1 MRNPSDLP
9 PQQPRR
15 SSSGGFRIAKPGRS
29 RIIASVLIGALVA
42 LFISGKSIASF
53 YVDVLWF
60 DALDKANIY
69 WSILGTKALLGA
81 IFVAAFA
88 LILIVN
94 MWLADRMA
102 PEFIPPS
109 QEERALAVYRQ
120 LVGKRQW
127 LLRIVVGVILGL
139 MVGLPAMS
147 QWQDWMLFV
156 NQQAF
161 GIKDSLFNQDVS
173 FYVFRLPFLG
183 FIVNWIFGAFVLI
196 TLVTAAMHYL
206 NGGIRLQNLGNKVT
220 PAAKAHLSVM
230 LAVLALA
237 RAAGYW
243 LSRFDLL
250 GSTRGVVQGATYT
263 DVNAQLP
270 AINLMILVS
279 IAVALLFLY
288 NVRLKGWRIPVMATL
303 MWMVVAIAAG
313 TIYPA
318 LVQRFSVQPD
328 VSTKELPYIA
338 TNLEATKH
346 AMNLTDVVHVPLS
359 FDALSASDVTANDAS
374 LKDVRQ
380 LDPTEMRDRFALD
393 EGKTSFYTINDLDV
407 DRYAVDGRLQQV
419 VLGARELN
427 SDGIPNRTWVS
438 RHLIY
443 THGCGV
449 VAAPASRVTTDGR
462 PTYVDLGVTRP
473 QLYVGEGL
481 NDYAIVATKQAEQAC
496 PDLKPEAYQST
507 GGVALSSTL
516 RRAAFAVHFGEYN
529 LFGSGLVTSESRL
542 MWVRNIKDRVAK
554 IAPFFRYDADPYP
567 AVVDGKVV
575 WILDAFTTTSRY
587 PNAQSANVSQLT
599 SGSGLNASFNYV
611 RNSVKAVVDAYSGEI
626 TLYLVDSSDPIAATW
641 AKAFPN
647 LLTPVSEAS
656 AELVSHF
663 RYPEDLFRVQTNV
676 YGRYQFNDPT
686 LFFNRDAAWSVAQAP
701 PTAVDATTGAVGV
714 SGTVLSPDQIDVQD
728 ANVARFE
735 PYYTMFHTPGATN
748 SGGTFSLLRPF
759 VPFSSDDT
767 RKELR
772 AFMVVSSDPKSYGK
786 ITVYEV
792 NDPLPEGPA
801 TVAAEFGSD
810 PAVSQQVTLLDQRGS
825 RVVFG
830 DLQIVPVG
838 KGLVY
843 LRPLYVRPDD
853 ANARQVFVRKFLAF
867 YNNKVVIADDLT
879 SAVAKL
885 FPGYTG
891 NLGDRVNDG
900 SEPAPTDT
908 SNTGTTVPSN
918 TPTTVPSGSVDT
930 GSMTAAQQLAQAE
943 ILFDEAD
950 AALAATPP
958 DFSTYQIKLAQARE
972 LVRLALAQ
980 VSG

>member
-1 MRNPSDLP
+1 
-9 PQQPRR
+9 
-15 SSSGGFRIAKPGRS
+15 
-29 RIIASVLIGALVA
+29 
-42 LFISGKSIASF
+42 
-53 YVDVLWF
+53 
-60 DALDKANIY
+60 
-69 WSILGTKALLGA
+69 
-81 IFVAAFA
+81 
-88 LILIVN
+88 
-94 MWLADRMA
+94 
-102 PEFIPPS
+102 
-109 QEERALAVYRQ
+109 
-120 LVGKRQW
+120 
-127 LLRIVVGVILGL
+127 

-147 QWQDWMLFV
+147 QWQEWKLFV
-156 NQQAF
+156 NQQSF
-161 GIKDSLFNQDVS
+161 GIKDSLFSQDVS

-183 FIVNWIFGAFVLI
+183 FIANWIFGAFVLI

-230 LAVLALA
+230 LAILALA

-346 AMNLTDVVHVPLS
+346 AMNLTDVVQVPVS
-359 FDALSASDVTANDAS
+359 FGALSASDITANDAS
-374 LKDVRQ
+374 LRDVRQ

-407 DRYAVDGRLQQV
+407 DRYAIDGRLQQV

-427 SDGIPNRTWVS
+427 SAGIPNRTWVS

-462 PTYVDLGVTRP
+462 PTYVDLGVKRP

-496 PDLKPEAYQST
+496 PDLKAEAYQST
-507 GGVALSSTL
+507 GGVALTSTL
-516 RRAAFAVHFGEYN
+516 RRAAFALHFGEYN
-529 LFGSGLVTSESRL
+529 LFGSGLITPESRL
-542 MWVRNIKDRVAK
+542 MWIRNIKDRVEK
-554 IAPFFRYDADPYP
+554 IAPFFQYDADPYP

-626 TLYLVDSSDPIAATW
+626 TLYLVDSNDPIAATW

-686 LFFNRDAAWSVAQAP
+686 LFFNRDAAWSVAQASS
-701 PTAVDATTGAVGV
+701 TSADATTGVIGA

-735 PYYTMFHTPGATN
+735 PYYTMFHAPGSSESN
-748 SGGTFSLLRPF
+748 GTFSLLRPF
-759 VPFSSDDT
+759 VPFSLDDT

-810 PAVSQQVTLLDQRGS
+810 TAVSQQVTLLDQRGS

-853 ANARQVFVRKFLAF
+853 ANAKQVFVRKFLAF

-879 SAVAKL
+879 AAIAKL

-891 NLGDRVNDG
+891 NLGDRFNDG

-908 SNTGTTVPSN
+908 SNTGTTVPPN
-918 TPTTVPSGSVDT
+918 TATTIPSGSVDP
-930 GSMTAAQQLAQAE
+930 GSLTAAQQLAQAE
-943 ILFDEAD
+943 ILFDQAD

-980 VSG
+980 VGG

>member
-1 MRNPSDLP
+1 
-9 PQQPRR
+9 
-15 SSSGGFRIAKPGRS
+15 
-29 RIIASVLIGALVA
+29 
-42 LFISGKSIASF
+42 
-53 YVDVLWF
+53 
-60 DALDKANIY
+60 
-69 WSILGTKALLGA
+69 
-81 IFVAAFA
+81 
-88 LILIVN
+88 
-94 MWLADRMA
+94 
-102 PEFIPPS
+102 
-109 QEERALAVYRQ
+109 
-120 LVGKRQW
+120 
-127 LLRIVVGVILGL
+127 
-139 MVGLPAMS
+139 
-147 QWQDWMLFV
+147 
-156 NQQAF
+156 
-161 GIKDSLFNQDVS
+161 
-173 FYVFRLPFLG
+173 
-183 FIVNWIFGAFVLI
+183 
-196 TLVTAAMHYL
+196 
-206 NGGIRLQNLGNKVT
+206 
-220 PAAKAHLSVM
+220 
-230 LAVLALA
+230 
-237 RAAGYW
+237 
-243 LSRFDLL
+243 
-250 GSTRGVVQGATYT
+250 
-263 DVNAQLP
+263 
-270 AINLMILVS
+270 MILVS

-303 MWMVVAIAAG
+303 MWMVVAVAAG

-359 FDALSASDVTANDAS
+359 FGSLSASDVTANDS
-374 LKDVRQ
+374 PLKDVRQ

-407 DRYAVDGRLQQV
+407 DRYAIDGRLQQV

-427 SDGIPNRTWVS
+427 SAGIPNRTWVS

-462 PTYVDLGVTRP
+462 PTYVDLGITRP

-481 NDYAIVATKQAEQAC
+481 NDYAIVSTKQTEQAC
-496 PDLKPEAYQST
+496 PDLKPEAYQSK

-529 LFGSGLVTSESRL
+529 LFGSGLVTPESRL
-542 MWVRNIKDRVAK
+542 MWVRNIKDRVEK
-554 IAPFFRYDADPYP
+554 IAPFLRYDADPYP

-575 WILDAFTTTSRY
+575 WVLDAFTTTSRY

-599 SGSGLNASFNYV
+599 PGSGLNASFNYV

-626 TLYLVDSSDPIAATW
+626 TLYLVDPNDPIASTW

-647 LLTPVSEAS
+647 LLTPVSKAS

-701 PTAVDATTGAVGV
+701 PTAVDATTGVIGA
-714 SGTVLSPDQIDVQD
+714 SGAVLSPDQIDVQD

-735 PYYTMFHTPGATN
+735 PYYTMFHTPGAAEAN
-748 SGGTFSLLRPF
+748 GTFSLLRPF

-867 YNNKVVIADDLT
+867 YNNRVVIADDLT
-879 SAVAKL
+879 AAVAKL

-891 NLGDRVNDG
+891 NLGDRVSDG
-900 SEPAPTDT
+900 SESAPTDT
-908 SNTGTTVPSN
+908 SNTA
-918 TPTTVPSGSVDT
+918 TTVPSGTATTVPSSAV
-930 GSMTAAQQLAQAE
+930 GSGSLTAAQQLAQAE

-958 DFSTYQIKLAQARE
+958 DFSTYQSKLAQARE

>member
-1 MRNPSDLP
+1 ML
-9 PQQPRR
+9 
-15 SSSGGFRIAKPGRS
+15 
-29 RIIASVLIGALVA
+29 LGALVA
-42 LFISGKSIASF
+42 LFIFGKSIASF

-60 DALDKANIY
+60 DALDRTSIY

-81 IFVAAFA
+81 IFVTAFA
-88 LILIVN
+88 LILIFN

-102 PEFIPPS
+102 PDFIPPS
-109 QEERALAVYRQ
+109 QEERALAAYRQ
-120 LVGKRQW
+120 IVGKRQW
-127 LLRIVVGVILGL
+127 LLRIVAGVILGL

-147 QWQDWMLFV
+147 QWQEWKLFV
-156 NQQAF
+156 NQQSF
-161 GIKDSLFNQDVS
+161 GINESLFNQDVS

-183 FIVNWIFGAFVLI
+183 FIASWIFGAFILI

-338 TNLEATKH
+338 SNLEATKH
-346 AMNLTDVVHVPLS
+346 AMNLADVEQVPLS
-359 FDALSASDVTANDAS
+359 FGSLSASDVAANDAS

-407 DRYAVDGRLQQV
+407 DRYTVDGRLQQV

-427 SDGIPNRTWVS
+427 SAGIPNRTWVS

-462 PTYVDLGVTRP
+462 PTYVDLGIKRP

-496 PDLKPEAYQST
+496 PDLKAEAYQST

-516 RRAAFAVHFGEYN
+516 RRAAFALHFGEYN
-529 LFGSGLVTSESRL
+529 LFGSGLITPESRL
-542 MWVRNIKDRVAK
+542 MWIRNIKDRVEK
-554 IAPFFRYDADPYP
+554 IAPFFQYDADPYP

-626 TLYLVDSSDPIAATW
+626 TLYLVDAKDPIAMTW
-641 AKAFPN
+641 SKAFPN

-686 LFFNRDAAWSVAQAP
+686 LFFNRDAAWSVAQASS
-701 PTAVDATTGAVGV
+701 TSADSTTGAIGAA
-714 SGTVLSPDQIDVQD
+714 GTVLSPDQIDVQD

-735 PYYTMFHTPGATN
+735 PYYTMFHAPGATN
-748 SGGTFSLLRPF
+748 STGTFSLLRPF

-810 PAVSQQVTLLDQRGS
+810 TAVSQQVTLLDQRGS

-867 YNNKVVIADDLT
+867 YNNKVVIADDL
-879 SAVAKL
+879 SAAVAKL

-908 SNTGTTVPSN
+908 SNSGTTVPPN
-918 TPTTVPSGSVDT
+918 TATTIPSGSVDP
-930 GSMTAAQQLAQAE
+930 GSLTAAQQLAQAE

-950 AALAATPP
+950 AALAASPP

-980 VSG
+980 VGG

>member
-1 MRNPSDLP
+1 ML
-9 PQQPRR
+9 
-15 SSSGGFRIAKPGRS
+15 
-29 RIIASVLIGALVA
+29 LGALVA
-42 LFISGKSIASF
+42 LFIFGKSIASF

-60 DALDKANIY
+60 DALDRTSIY

-81 IFVAAFA
+81 IFVTAFA
-88 LILIVN
+88 LILIFN

-102 PEFIPPS
+102 PDFIPPS
-109 QEERALAVYRQ
+109 QEERALAAYRQ
-120 LVGKRQW
+120 IVGKRQW
-127 LLRIVVGVILGL
+127 LLRIVAGVILGL

-147 QWQDWMLFV
+147 QWQEWKLFV
-156 NQQAF
+156 NQQSF
-161 GIKDSLFNQDVS
+161 GINESLFNQDVS

-183 FIVNWIFGAFVLI
+183 FIASWIFGAFILI

-338 TNLEATKH
+338 SNLEATKH
-346 AMNLTDVVHVPLS
+346 AMNLADVEQVPLS
-359 FDALSASDVTANDAS
+359 FGSLSASDVAANDAS

-407 DRYAVDGRLQQV
+407 DRYTVDGRLQQI

-427 SDGIPNRTWVS
+427 SAGIPNRTWVS

-462 PTYVDLGVTRP
+462 PTYVDLGIKRP

-496 PDLKPEAYQST
+496 PDLKAEAYQST

-516 RRAAFAVHFGEYN
+516 RRAAFALHFGEYN
-529 LFGSGLVTSESRL
+529 LFGSGLITPESRL
-542 MWVRNIKDRVAK
+542 MWIRNIKDRVEK
-554 IAPFFRYDADPYP
+554 IAPFFQYDADPYP

-626 TLYLVDSSDPIAATW
+626 TLYLVDAKDPIAMTW
-641 AKAFPN
+641 SKAFPN

-686 LFFNRDAAWSVAQAP
+686 LFFNRDAAWSVAQASS
-701 PTAVDATTGAVGV
+701 TSADSTTGAIGAA
-714 SGTVLSPDQIDVQD
+714 GTVLSPDQIDVQD

-735 PYYTMFHTPGATN
+735 PYYTMFHAPGATN
-748 SGGTFSLLRPF
+748 STGTFSLLRPF

-810 PAVSQQVTLLDQRGS
+810 TAVSQQVTLLDQRGS

-867 YNNKVVIADDLT
+867 YNNKVVIADDL
-879 SAVAKL
+879 SAAVAKL

-908 SNTGTTVPSN
+908 SNTGTTVPPN
-918 TPTTVPSGSVDT
+918 TATTIPSGSVDP
-930 GSMTAAQQLAQAE
+930 GSLTAAQQLAQAE

-950 AALAATPP
+950 AALSASPP

-980 VSG
+980 VGG

>member
-1 MRNPSDLP
+1 ML
-9 PQQPRR
+9 
-15 SSSGGFRIAKPGRS
+15 
-29 RIIASVLIGALVA
+29 LGALVA
-42 LFISGKSIASF
+42 LFIFGKSIASF

-60 DALDKANIY
+60 DALDRTSIY

-81 IFVAAFA
+81 IFVTAFA
-88 LILIVN
+88 LILIFN

-102 PEFIPPS
+102 PDFIPPS
-109 QEERALAVYRQ
+109 QEERALAAYRQ
-120 LVGKRQW
+120 IVGKRQW
-127 LLRIVVGVILGL
+127 LLRIVAGVILGL

-147 QWQDWMLFV
+147 QWQEWKLFV
-156 NQQAF
+156 NQQSF
-161 GIKDSLFNQDVS
+161 GINESLFNQDVS

-183 FIVNWIFGAFVLI
+183 FIASWIFGAFILI

-338 TNLEATKH
+338 SNLEATKH
-346 AMNLTDVVHVPLS
+346 AMNLADVEQVPLS
-359 FDALSASDVTANDAS
+359 FGSLSASDVAANDAS

-407 DRYAVDGRLQQV
+407 DRYTVDGRLQQV

-427 SDGIPNRTWVS
+427 SAGIPNRTWVS

-462 PTYVDLGVTRP
+462 PTYVDLGIKRP

-496 PDLKPEAYQST
+496 PDLKAEAYQST

-516 RRAAFAVHFGEYN
+516 RRAAFALHFGEYN
-529 LFGSGLVTSESRL
+529 LFGSGLITPESRL
-542 MWVRNIKDRVAK
+542 MWIRNIKDRVEK
-554 IAPFFRYDADPYP
+554 IAPFFQYDADPYP

-626 TLYLVDSSDPIAATW
+626 TLYLVDAKDPIAMTW
-641 AKAFPN
+641 SKAFPN

-686 LFFNRDAAWSVAQAP
+686 LFFNRDAAWSVAQASS
-701 PTAVDATTGAVGV
+701 TSADSTTGAIGAA
-714 SGTVLSPDQIDVQD
+714 GTVLSPDQIDVQD

-735 PYYTMFHTPGATN
+735 PYYTMFHAPGATN
-748 SGGTFSLLRPF
+748 STGTFSLLRPF

-810 PAVSQQVTLLDQRGS
+810 TAVSQQVTLLDQRGS

-867 YNNKVVIADDLT
+867 YNNKVVIADDL
-879 SAVAKL
+879 SAAVAKL

-908 SNTGTTVPSN
+908 SNTGTTVPPN
-918 TPTTVPSGSVDT
+918 TATTIPSGSVDP
-930 GSMTAAQQLAQAE
+930 GSLTAAQQLAQAE

-950 AALAATPP
+950 AALAASPP

-980 VSG
+980 VGG